1 MRIVPACPLGG
12 LAAACALALAVPA
25 MHSLQAALLPASSW
39 ALRQADGSPIPG
51 ANDNDRNTEAL
62 LPADHATSW
71 CVVDLGSVHTLQRAF
86 LASASASPTS
96 APARVAPATL
106 NVRVGNRPRPHGPRV
121 ATRAFSA
128 LTGDVIRLEA
138 NLRFQPVTGRYL
150 IFELERDRH
159 DDRSWSVGEVEVY
172 GWPGD
177 RLARRRDAVVLE
189 NPEAPALR
197 LAAEELSYYLGELGQ
212 GPVPIVSPRG
222 ARRYEGTLYRIVDLK
237 PLAPS
242 YEIMTNNMAA
252 GLFPATPVNVERNGR
267 EISFRAW
274 PYRNV
279 LWSVWE
285 FLERQ
290 GVRWVYP
297 DAHGDLVPTGQG
309 INPGVAPLQF
319 TPSTDFIYANFGVEY
334 LRDDPDAFLHFW
346 RNRWSHTWGGHE
358 RDVFGGDEVPE
369 PSRPARV
376 PDPDHREGFEGYP
389 HTLQNV
395 LPDRILARH
404 PDWCGMVT
412 NPIWAAAIGAS
423 NLNRRL
429 PPSRNWTTFDF
440 TSAGARSFIIDKAIA
455 GWPRHG
461 PIYWL
466 LPEDAL
472 HFSEDEASMR
482 LREPLVRDELPY
494 VMPYPYAVSGDY
506 YDFICHIA
514 EGIRTNLPEAKV
526 GAMAYSNTHLPPPR
540 SAPFPSNVLVEVCL
554 YGARNLP
561 IDAAPNAEMKQR
573 LLEWRRLATH
583 LRHYDYDLLH
593 HEKRALAAPV
603 PLVGAMASRARFFRE
618 HDMLAGGTQADLP
631 SLPWNPWNYYAYPR
645 FYWNAR
651 QTPEQ
656 VLRDFFHGYYRE
668 AGAPMLDYYRT
679 LETHQARHEV
689 AVPRRGYDY
698 LPHQASYPIEL
709 LRQLQRHL
717 DRAGKRADYW
727 VTRER
732 VRQAQAGFDALL
744 ADLGLSRD
752 TIADR

>member
-1 MRIVPACPLGG
+1 MNMKGENTRRLLLKEAITCALLLGALCQASHGAMLAPASMTVRDAAGAIISSATDNNIATGTLLTSTQATVRCVIDLGAVATVHRLYLTGTTPAMNPGTSDPELGG
-12 LAAACALALAVPA
+12 SRTVKLSMWAGMSQSP
-25 MHSLQAALLPASSW
+25 QGAALVTRD
-39 ALRQADGSPIPG
+39 LR
-51 ANDNDRNTEAL
+51 
-62 LPADHATSW
+62 
-71 CVVDLGSVHTLQRAF
+71 SVTGREI
-86 LASASASPTS
+86 
-96 APARVAPATL
+96 RV
-106 NVRVGNRPRPHGPRV
+106 
-121 ATRAFSA
+121 
-128 LTGDVIRLEA
+128 EA
-138 NLRFQPVTGRYL
+138 NLRFQPVAGRYL
-150 IFELERDRH
+150 VLELDRMAYAN
-159 DDRSWSVGEVEVY
+159 RWNLGEVEVY
-172 GWPGD
+172 GWTGNL
-177 RLARRRDAVVLE
+177 LADRRDAVILASG
-189 NPEAPALR
+189 APAPLK
-197 LAAEELSYYLGELGQ
+197 LAADELSYYLGELG
-212 GPVPIVSPRG
+212 GHPVPTVTPDMAG
-222 ARRYEGTLYRIVDLK
+222 AYAGNIYRIVDLK

-252 GLFPATPVNVERNGR
+252 GLFPATPVNIERNGR

-540 SAPFPSNVLVEVCL
+540 SAPVPLSNVLVEVCL

-561 IDAAPNAEMKQR
+561 IDARTKNAEMRSVCSKPG
-573 LLEWRRLATH
+573 RRLAS
-583 LRHYDYDLLH
+583 
-593 HEKRALAAPV
+593 AP
-603 PLVGAMASRARFFRE
+603 
-618 HDMLAGGTQADLP
+618 P
-631 SLPWNPWNYYAYPR
+631 SLR
-645 FYWNAR
+645 
-651 QTPEQ
+651 
-656 VLRDFFHGYYRE
+656 LRS
-668 AGAPMLDYYRT
+668 APFT
-679 LETHQARHEV
+679 ENTA
-689 AVPRRGYDY
+689 A
-698 LPHQASYPIEL
+698 
-709 LRQLQRHL
+709 
-717 DRAGKRADYW
+717 
-727 VTRER
+727 
-732 VRQAQAGFDALL
+732 
-744 ADLGLSRD
+744 
-752 TIADR
+752 